1 MPSLLL
7 LTITLLRARINSAVM
22 RVGRLSTD
30 PVSVMLAHAGLSHCI
45 AITMTSR
52 MDDHSLQS
60 SPVNLGRQRDETV
73 DAHLIDASFVRRS
86 TPPALISDGS
96 RLPSLCDQLTR
107 QSKLE
112 TRPILDDDDGSDVYA
127 QR

>member
-7 LTITLLRARINSAVM
+7 FITTLLRARINSAAM

-45 AITMTSR
+45 AIMMTSR

-73 DAHLIDASFVRRS
+73 DAHLIDLPLFVALRRPLS
-86 TPPALISDGS
+86 S
-96 RLPSLCDQLTR
+96 
-107 QSKLE
+107 
-112 TRPILDDDDGSDVYA
+112 PIDRDCRAGVIN
-127 QR
+127 